1 MSVLSDKVAIV
12 TGASSGIGEATAL
25 ALGKAGCRL
34 VLAARRA
41 DRLKDLEQRIVREGG
56 HAVSVTCDVADREQV
71 RAMVEETMSDFGRI
85 DILINNAGVM
95 PLSPLAKTRFDDWDR
110 MIDVNIRGAL
120 SCMGLVLPVMLE
132 QKSGHIVNVS
142 SVAGRIVFPTGA
154 VYCGTKH
161 ALHAISE
168 GLRAE
173 MALHDPPMLD
183 IRVTIIAPGVV
194 RTELPDSITDEESR
208 KATKEMF
215 ANRANALES
224 EDIAQAIMYAL
235 TAPKHVD
242 VNEILIRP
250 TSQPR

>member
-1 MSVLSDKVAIV
+1 MSALADKVAIV
-12 TGASSGIGEATAL
+12 TGASSGIGEAAAL
-25 ALGKAGCRL
+25 ALGKAGCRV

-41 DRLKDLEQRIVREGG
+41 DRLKNLEERIIKEGG
-56 HAVSVTCDVADREQV
+56 HAISVTCDVADREQV
-71 RAMVEETMSDFGRI
+71 RAMVDETMSDFGRV

-95 PLSPLAKTRFDDWDR
+95 PLAHLKKVRFDDWDR
-110 MIDVNIRGAL
+110 MIDVNLRGAL
-120 SCMGLVLPVMLE
+120 SCIGLCLPIMLK

-142 SVAGRIVFPTGA
+142 SVAGRLVFPMGA

-173 MALHDPPMLD
+173 LAQNDPPMTD

-194 RTELPDSITDEESR
+194 RTELPDSITDDETREAAKS
-208 KATKEMF
+208 MF
-215 ANRANALES
+215 GSMANALES
-224 EDIAQAIMYAL
+224 EDIAQAILYAL
-235 TAPKHVD
+235 KAPKHVN
-242 VNEILIRP
+242 VNELLIRP